1 VFTSSFKIVVGIY
14 NIIMNTNSGRL
25 KQIKIKITKGEKMV
39 KIRYFKKERRKIEK
53 LKGMKA
59 NINQ

>member
-1 VFTSSFKIVVGIY
+1 
-14 NIIMNTNSGRL
+14 MNTNSGRL